1 MDKVLIAMSGGVDS
15 SAAAWILKDKGFDCV
30 GAMMKL
36 YDGEGSCC
44 SLADAEDAR
53 LVAFRLGIP
62 FYVFNFTGD
71 FTEQVIDRF
80 ICAYQNGATPN
91 PCIDCNRYLKFD
103 RFLRRADEIECKYIA
118 TGHYAQIE
126 QGENG
131 RWLLKKGLDSSK
143 DQSYVL
149 YAMTQEQLSRTLL
162 PLGGMEKS
170 EVRKVAAEQG
180 FINADKKD
188 SQDICFAPDGDYA
201 GVIEEHT
208 GTKAEA
214 GFFKDTAGNI
224 LGEHKG
230 IIHYTVGQRKGL
242 GIGGNAEPLYVCE
255 VRPQSNTVILGGNDD
270 LYSKALIANDINLIS
285 VDRIGE
291 PIRVNAKIRYRHAEQ
306 PATVWQIDDDTIKV
320 EFDEPQRAITKG
332 QAVVLYDGDMVVGG
346 GTIVGSE

>member
-15 SAAAWILKDKGFDCV
+15 SAAAWILKEKGLDCV

-36 YDGEGSCC
+36 YEGEGGCC

-53 LVAFRLGIP
+53 SVAFRLGIP
-62 FYVFNFTGD
+62 FNVFNFTGD

-126 QGENG
+126 QDENG

-149 YAMTQEQLSRTLL
+149 YTMTQEQLSRTLL

-170 EVRKVAAEQG
+170 EVRKVAVEQG

-208 GTKAEA
+208 GAKAEK
-214 GFFKDTAGNI
+214 GFFKDRAGNV

-255 VRPQSNTVILGGNDD
+255 VCPQSNTVILGGNDE
-270 LYSKALIANDINLIS
+270 LYSKTLIANDVNLIS
-285 VDRIGE
+285 VDRIDE

-306 PATVWQIDDDTIKV
+306 HATVWQIDDDTIKV

-346 GTIVGSE
+346 GTIVSSE